1 MKDSPVIPHVP
12 PSRFERFG
20 LYYLERFK
28 RTDAGSDS
36 FGASDDELARQIGRI
51 TWRGILLSS
60 AIGIACVYPIILADL
75 KLSGWPALSY
85 YGILATVTVVA
96 TAIEFYLLFIV
107 SLRAVHRVSE
117 LIRMEQLSHE
127 SMQDGIFGVKN
138 ILARTALELPDPE
151 LRIMGIDPFQ
161 HISRKNLLIIGLL
174 YKGKIIATNLLLKTL
189 LRQVIGTQVFGWSI
203 LWVAIPVEVFWN
215 SVVIHRVIREARL
228 RLFGYALANRIADD
242 AVAQGSMEKLSPL
255 ARSGC
260 LRAIGN
266 AVVMTQNY
274 HPNMVILLLRFR
286 DLLGVDEEDR
296 LDDWSLFLDTLDQ
309 LPAGERYF
317 LLDLL
322 TVAAAFD
329 GRLSG
334 IERSRLGEA
343 YREDEGIYQ
352 NRLAALTGHL
362 RHGRLNAA
370 FDCCGLDFERG

>member
-1 MKDSPVIPHVP
+1 MKETSVIPELA

-20 LYYLERFK
+20 LYYLGRFK
-28 RTDAGSDS
+28 RGGRSQDPFSMSDV
-36 FGASDDELARQIGRI
+36 DLARHVRLLTWWGIG
-51 TWRGILLSS
+51 LSS
-60 AIGIACVYPIILADL
+60 LIGLVCVHPIILTDI
-75 KLSGWPALSY
+75 KLTGAPPLVY
-85 YGILATVTVVA
+85 FGFLAAVTVVA
-96 TAIEFYLLFIV
+96 TAIEFYLLFLV

-117 LIRMEQLSHE
+117 IIHMEHLGHE
-127 SMQDGIFGVKN
+127 SMRDGIFSVRN

-151 LRIMGIDPFQ
+151 LRILGIDPFR
-161 HISRKNLLIIGLL
+161 HISRKNLLLIGLL
-174 YKGKIIATNLLLKTL
+174 YKGKIIVTNLLLKTV
-189 LRQVIGTQVFGWSI
+189 LRHTLGAQVFGWSV
-203 LWVAIPVEVFWN
+203 LWIAIPVEIFWN

-228 RLFGYALANRIADD
+228 RLFGYALANRIADE
-242 AVAQGSMEKLSPL
+242 AESAGYISGLSPA

-286 DLLGVDEEDR
+286 DLLVVEEQEK
-296 LDDWSLFLDTLDQ
+296 LDDWSLFLDTLKRV
-309 LPAGERYF
+309 AAHERFF

-334 IERSRLGEA
+334 IERARLGQA
-343 YREDEGIYQ
+343 YGEDESIYQ
-352 NRLAALTGHL
+352 KRLNELTANL

-370 FDCCGLDFERG
+370 FAQCELDYERG

>member
-1 MKDSPVIPHVP
+1 MKDSPAIPDLP

-20 LYYLERFK
+20 LYYLNRFK
-28 RTDAGSDS
+28 RGDAGVDAFGTSDA
-36 FGASDDELARQIGRI
+36 GLARQVDGI
-51 TWRGILLSS
+51 TLRGILLSS
-60 AIGIACVYPIILADL
+60 LIGLACVYPIILADL
-75 KLSGWPALSY
+75 KLNDSPPLIHYGVVAL
-85 YGILATVTVVA
+85 VTVVA

-107 SLRAVHRVSE
+107 SLRAVHCVSE
-117 LIRMEQLSHE
+117 LIRMEELGHV
-127 SMQDGIFGVKN
+127 SMRDGIFGVKN

-151 LRIMGIDPFQ
+151 LKIMGIDPFQ
-161 HISRKNLLIIGLL
+161 YISRKNLLLIGML
-174 YKGKIIATNLLLKTL
+174 YKGKIIVTNLLIKMV
-189 LRQVIGTQVFGWSI
+189 LRQTLGAQVFGWSI
-203 LWVAIPVEVFWN
+203 LWVAIPVEIFWN

-242 AVAQGSMEKLSPL
+242 AEAAGYIRRLSPL

-286 DLLGVDEEDR
+286 DLLEVDEDDQ
-296 LDDWSLFLDTLDQ
+296 LDDWRMFLDTLDRV
-309 LPAGERYF
+309 PEHERYF

-334 IERSRLGEA
+334 IERSRLGDA
-343 YREDEGIYQ
+343 YRGDGFIYQ
-352 NRLAALTGHL
+352 KRLAALTGHL

-370 FDCCGLDFERG
+370 LLLCGLDYESG

>member
-1 MKDSPVIPHVP
+1 MKEPSVIPELA

-20 LYYLERFK
+20 LYYLGRFK
-28 RTDAGSDS
+28 RGERSQDPFSMSDV
-36 FGASDDELARQIGRI
+36 DLARHVRRLTWWGIG
-51 TWRGILLSS
+51 LSS
-60 AIGIACVYPIILADL
+60 LIGLVCVHPIILADI
-75 KLSGWPALSY
+75 KLTGAPPLVY
-85 YGILATVTVVA
+85 FGVLAAVTVVA
-96 TAIEFYLLFIV
+96 TAVEFYFLFLV

-117 LIRMEQLSHE
+117 IIHMEHLGHE
-127 SMQDGIFGVKN
+127 SMRDGIFSVRN

-151 LRIMGIDPFQ
+151 LRILGIDPFR
-161 HISRKNLLIIGLL
+161 HISRKNLLLIGLL
-174 YKGKIIATNLLLKTL
+174 YKGKIIVTNLLLKTV
-189 LRQVIGTQVFGWSI
+189 LRHTLGAQVFGWSV
-203 LWVAIPVEVFWN
+203 LWIAIPVEIFWN

-242 AVAQGSMEKLSPL
+242 AEAAGYIRELSPL

-286 DLLGVDEEDR
+286 NLLGIAEDDR
-296 LDDWSLFLDTLDQ
+296 LDDWGLFLKTLDEV
-309 LPAGERYF
+309 PEHERYF

-343 YREDEGIYQ
+343 YREDHLIYQ
-352 NRLAALTGHL
+352 ERLFELTRHL

-370 FDCCGLDFERG
+370 LLLCGLDYVKG